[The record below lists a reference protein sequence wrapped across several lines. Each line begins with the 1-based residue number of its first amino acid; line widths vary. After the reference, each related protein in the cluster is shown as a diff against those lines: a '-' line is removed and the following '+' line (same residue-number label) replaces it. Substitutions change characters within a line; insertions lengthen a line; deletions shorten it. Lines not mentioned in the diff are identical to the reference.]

1 MAGIQI
7 FCTEI
12 DFRMDSVP
20 DRKIDTM
27 KKHGIGD
34 IDVDDSHRKA
44 LLSLQQFDF
53 PNLQLLNLLY
63 RNREPLFQNIF

>member
-27 KKHGIGD
+27 KKHGIGHVNAD
-34 IDVDDSHRKA
+34 NSHRWF
-44 LLSLQQFDF
+44 LLTPPPSPSPSRGEGWVGVFF
-53 PNLQLLNLLY
+53 YIMLY
-63 RNREPLFQNIF
+63 G